1 MGPLLGIMLAV
12 GILLVYAAF
21 AQIPLFDFGTLQ
33 IWLEKFRNYL
43 QKAGLEARHRRVFL
57 GVVVGLPGLVL
68 LLSFSLTQI
77 WPVAIAVTAAV
88 IPLPWG
94 WLRAR
99 MEKRRQ
105 LFASA
110 WPDITDS
117 LLTAVRAGV
126 SLPEAVVQLA
136 VVGPEVTRPY
146 FQSFAAD
153 YRTSGRFEDALTQL
167 QLRLFDPTADRVIEI
182 LRLSRAVGGS
192 EMGNILRDLS
202 TLMRENLRI
211 SGEIQARQSWIV
223 NAARL
228 AVAAPWI
235 VLLLISTRT
244 DAGRAYSTAT
254 GMMVLAC
261 GGIACTF
268 AYWMMQRLGRINL
281 EEGKH

>member
-1 MGPLLGIMLAV
+1 MGAFLGFLLSV
-12 GILLVYAAF
+12 GVLLVYAAVAEIKLF
-21 AQIPLFDFGTLQ
+21 HYLPLQNWF
-33 IWLEKFRNYL
+33 ERFRNYL
-43 QKAGLEARHRRVFL
+43 QKAGLEQKQRVFFL
-57 GVVVGLPGLVL
+57 TVVAGLPTAML
-68 LLSFSLTQI
+68 LTSYSLTGV

-88 IPLPWG
+88 VPLPWG

-105 LFASA
+105 LFANA

-136 VVGPEVTRPY
+136 VVGPEVTRLY
-146 FQSFAAD
+146 FQTFATD
-153 YRTSGRFEDALTQL
+153 YRTSGKFDEALSNLQHRLYDA
-167 QLRLFDPTADRVIEI
+167 TADRVIEI

-202 TLMRENLRI
+202 TMMRENLRI

-228 AVAAPWI
+228 AVSAPWI

-244 DAGRAYSTAT
+244 DAGHAYSSAT

-268 AYWMMQRLGRINL
+268 AYWLMQRMGRISFT
-281 EEGKH
+281 ESRS